1 MLSGRNEVFDPYSRQ
16 LIEVFNGLF
25 AGCCNTRLIGGGDE
39 PIYLPAD
46 QQHSHHRLIFR
57 HDYFSSAL
65 HEISHWCIAGE
76 QRRLLMDFGYWY
88 NPDGR
93 TEQQQ
98 RSFEQVEIK
107 PQALEWMLSNAAA
120 HRFRIS
126 ADNLAGGVGA
136 SEAFVE
142 AVASQARQWC
152 ASSMPPRAR
161 MLADALAEHFGG
173 RDYQDTSRYTVA
185 VL

>member
-1 MLSGRNEVFDPYSRQ
+1 MSSGNSHTFDPQTRQ
-16 LIEVFNGLF
+16 LMDVFNRLF
-25 AGCCNTRLIGGGDE
+25 ADSCNTRLIADGDE

-46 QQHSHHRLIFR
+46 EQCDHHRLIFR

-65 HEISHWCIAGE
+65 HEIAHWCIAGE
-76 QRRLLMDFGYWY
+76 QRRQLVDFGYWY

-98 RSFEQVEIK
+98 RSFEQVEVK
-107 PQALEWMLSNAAA
+107 PQALEWLLSNAAN

-136 SEAFVE
+136 SEDFLS
-142 AVASQARQWC
+142 AVVQQARLWC
-152 ASSMPPRAR
+152 ETPMPPRAAL
-161 MLADALAEHFGG
+161 LAEALAEAFGG
-173 RDYQDTSRYTVA
+173 ESYLRADRYEMA
-185 VL
+185 RL